1 TQNGVVSGVV
11 ARIDP
16 SVQNG
21 TRTVDVTLLGG
32 LPKGAV
38 PDLSVD
44 GTIELER
51 LPDVLYVAR
60 PATSQEQSEI
70 GLFKLDQEG
79 REAARVR
86 VKLGRASL
94 TAVEVTSGLRVG
106 DQVVLSDMS
115 GWDGVDRIRV
125 R

>member
-1 TQNGVVSGVV
+1 
-11 ARIDP
+11 
-16 SVQNG
+16 
-21 TRTVDVTLLGG
+21 VTLVGD

-51 LPDVLYVAR
+51 LADVLYVAR
-60 PATSQEQSEI
+60 PAASQEQAEI
-70 GLFKLDQEG
+70 GLFKLNQDG
-79 REAARVR
+79 RQAARVR

-94 TAVEVTSGLRVG
+94 NAVEVTSGLRAG

-115 GWDGVDRIRV
+115 GWDGTDRIRI